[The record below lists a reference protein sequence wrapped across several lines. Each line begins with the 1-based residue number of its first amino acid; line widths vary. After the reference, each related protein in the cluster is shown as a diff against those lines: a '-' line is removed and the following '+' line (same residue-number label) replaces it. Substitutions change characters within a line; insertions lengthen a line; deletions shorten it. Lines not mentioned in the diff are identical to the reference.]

1 MYHENEH
8 FSIGKTAK
16 LLGVSVVT
24 IRRWDKS
31 GKLTAVFRTFGH
43 HRRFNISDIYRLLNK
58 HQDKPRLNI
67 CYARVSSKDQ
77 KQDLERQALKLEEY
91 CINNNIKNIKTIKDL
106 GSGLNFKKKGLKEV
120 ISLIIT
126 SQIDT
131 IYLTHKDRLLRFG
144 SDLVINIAKKFGTKV
159 ICLSE
164 KTQSFEEQLATDV
177 LEIITVCSA
186 RLYGSRSHKNKKQKT

>member
-1 MYHENEH
+1 
-8 FSIGKTAK
+8 
-16 LLGVSVVT
+16 V
-24 IRRWDKS
+24 
-31 GKLTAVFRTFGH
+31 
-43 HRRFNISDIYRLLNK
+43 
-58 HQDKPRLNI
+58 
-67 CYARVSSKDQ
+67 
-77 KQDLERQALKLEEY
+77 
-91 CINNNIKNIKTIKDL
+91 
-106 GSGLNFKKKGLKEV
+106 SGLNFKKKGLKEV
-120 ISLIIT
+120 ISIIIT

-186 RLYGSRSHKNKKQKT
+186 RLYGSRLTFNGFFYIILNNNILNKEGSCLK